1 MFYDPIAETLFDFAG
16 GQADLAAKLIRCVGD
31 ADTRFKEDH
40 LRMLRAARFASR
52 LGFSIEAETA
62 TAIEKEAPL
71 VARISPERIQ
81 TELTR
86 LLLEAKHPGQAIL
99 LLESLGL
106 LNIILPEV
114 ADMRGQEQPPEFHPE
129 GDVLTHTVIMLD
141 AMDKPDDTLAY
152 AVLFHDLGKP
162 PTATDDGERIR
173 FFCHAERGS
182 EMACEIL
189 SRLKCSSRLIETVTH
204 CVRNHMRFGDVQK
217 MRRSTL
223 RRLVGAPTFV
233 TELELHRLDCS
244 ASHGMLG
251 NHEFL
256 QDIQREMANEP
267 ILPPPWVSGHDLIEL
282 GVKQGPAIGKWLRVA
297 YDAQL
302 ESRFETPEALREWL
316 SMKLNPEQN

>member
-152 AVLFHDLGKP
+152 AVLFPRH
-162 PTATDDGERIR
+162 
-173 FFCHAERGS
+173 
-182 EMACEIL
+182 
-189 SRLKCSSRLIETVTH
+189 VH
-204 CVRNHMRFGDVQK
+204 C
-217 MRRSTL
+217 
-223 RRLVGAPTFV
+223 P
-233 TELELHRLDCS
+233 
-244 ASHGMLG
+244 
-251 NHEFL
+251 
-256 QDIQREMANEP
+256 
-267 ILPPPWVSGHDLIEL
+267 
-282 GVKQGPAIGKWLRVA
+282 
-297 YDAQL
+297 
-302 ESRFETPEALREWL
+302 
-316 SMKLNPEQN
+316 